1 MNDTNNVTDSNT
13 ENLQNDTS
21 VQDVSAQVEEDV
33 VAAEPAPKG
42 RLKEKKE
49 KKVQEPKAAAHMSKI
64 EKIAAQL
71 PPLSTDASTL
81 FVAAANMPTADIS
94 NLISHLQIAVRRRG
108 VQTANQ
114 LLMQGKS
121 NPQREL
127 AVGQRV
133 RIVTSQNPK
142 FIGLE
147 GTVTKVRRIR
157 CYVELDKRRGQYSV
171 HTDSKGS
178 EFRGD
183 YFFTSDVEPL
193 AAQVGDLHDT
203 ITRLS
208 SPPPAFDALLDGTPE
223 SIAPES
229 NENHSSTGTEG

>member
-1 MNDTNNVTDSNT
+1 
-13 ENLQNDTS
+13 
-21 VQDVSAQVEEDV
+21 
-33 VAAEPAPKG
+33 
-42 RLKEKKE
+42 
-49 KKVQEPKAAAHMSKI
+49 MS
-64 EKIAAQL
+64 
-71 PPLSTDASTL
+71 
-81 FVAAANMPTADIS
+81 TADIS